1 MTTTSRQS
9 GGDLPDLERRIPP
22 GYQPLVQE
30 GFLGYLG
37 GIWVC
42 PADGGVDTCLL
53 VRADHLNPNGTVHG
67 GVLLSLLDFTLG
79 ATAEAVLGQGTGRHP
94 ATISLTTHFLAAADQ
109 RDLLFGTA
117 RVLRRTRFLSFVEGQ
132 VSSGEALVA
141 SASAVFRNP
150 APA

>member
-1 MTTTSRQS
+1 MTTTSEQPGS
-9 GGDLPDLERRIPP
+9 DLPDLGRQIPP
-22 GYQPLVQE
+22 AYRPLVQE

-37 GIWVC
+37 GIRVRQ
-42 PADGGVDTCLL
+42 ADGGVDTCLL
-53 VRADHLNPNGTVHG
+53 VAADHLNPNGTVHG

-94 ATISLTTHFLAAADQ
+94 ATISLTTHFLAAADR

-117 RVLRRTRFLSFVEGQ
+117 RVLRRTRSLSFVEGQ
-132 VSSGEALVA
+132 VSSGDRLVA